1 MCLTVLDNH
10 NSLNRPEIKTIALS
24 LTIITIHSSG
34 TSDTT
39 FSFFVLLSLQLY
51 LPKSYRK
58 DSVHGTKPLL
68 KGLHHEA
75 TSRKDKLEKFVEHN
89 RLFFYMSYSSQSYAL
104 LIVQS
109 TLS

>member
-24 LTIITIHSSG
+24 LTIITVHSSG
-34 TSDTT
+34 TSATT
-39 FSFFVLLSLQLY
+39 FSFFRSIVLSLQLY

-104 LIVQS
+104 
-109 TLS
+109 